1 MARHIA
7 GLFPD
12 RSAAER
18 AIRDLKDAG
27 FDPAKI
33 GVVMRDKQDMQ
44 EVTEQHGTASTE
56 GAVAGGLAGGT
67 IGALLAAT
75 GALIIPGIGPFISG
89 GILATSL
96 AGGAL
101 GWLVGGLAGLGIPKD
116 EAEYYENR
124 VQEGSALVTVDAEG
138 RDAEARQILLRD
150 GAENLEEQGFGGGV
164 SAAPGQRQMETAH
177 MNRQPQ
183 PPTTTNQSAR
193 VPQPAREH
201 TPQGEGQ
208 QNIQLRAEELQA
220 NKQMVQAGEVQV
232 RKEVITEE
240 KTIEV
245 PVSREEVVIERH
257 AVEHRAAEGRV
268 GEETETIRV
277 PLREEQ
283 VTVEKVPVVTEEIS
297 VGKRRV
303 QETQHV
309 SDTVRREEARIENQ
323 GTARRQGTG
332 DWGTVRPRYQSAWQ
346 QKYGA
351 QGGRWEDVEPSY
363 RYGHEMSS
371 NPRYQ
376 GRPWSEVESDLQQDW
391 GMRHRETPWERVKE
405 TVRHAWETTT
415 GRR

>member
-27 FDPAKI
+27 FDAAKI

-44 EVTEQHGTASTE
+44 EVNEQHGTASTE

-67 IGALLAAT
+67 LGALLAAT

-101 GWLVGGLAGLGIPKD
+101 GWLVGGLAGLGIPKE

-124 VQEGSALVTVDAEG
+124 VHEGGALVTVDAEG

-150 GAENLEEQGFGGGV
+150 GAENLEDRGFGGG
-164 SAAPGQRQMETAH
+164 APTAVGQRQMETSQER
-177 MNRQPQ
+177 RQPQ
-183 PPTTTNQSAR
+183 QAANTEMTAR
-193 VPQPAREH
+193 MPQAGQEH
-201 TPQGEGQ
+201 TRTHEGQ

-220 NKQMVQAGEVQV
+220 NKQMVQAGEVQL
-232 RKEVITEE
+232 RKEVVTEE
-240 KTIEV
+240 KTIDV

-257 AVEHRAAEGRV
+257 AVDRRPSEGQI
-268 GEETETIRV
+268 GEGGTIRV
-277 PLREEQ
+277 PLTEER
-283 VTVEKVPVVTEEIS
+283 VNVEKVPVVTEEVS
-297 VGKRRV
+297 VGKRAV

-309 SDTVRREEARIENQ
+309 SDTVRREEARVDEQ
-323 GTARRQGTG
+323 GNLHTHATDSGNAERIHPDRSTRQ
-332 DWGTVRPRYQSAWQ
+332 Q
-346 QKYGA
+346 
-351 QGGRWEDVEPSY
+351 
-363 RYGHEMSS
+363 
-371 NPRYQ
+371 
-376 GRPWSEVESDLQQDW
+376 
-391 GMRHRETPWERVKE
+391 
-405 TVRHAWETTT
+405 
-415 GRR
+415 